1 MRFAVL
7 TKNVIMDAVAAQ
19 RAPWVHILDAYGIAS
34 ACFLCCGMMAGGFA
48 LTSLFVDEEPTGEA
62 TARLLAHDI
71 RSP

>member
-1 MRFAVL
+1 MAL
-7 TKNVIMDAVAAQ
+7 S
-19 RAPWVHILDAYGIAS
+19 AS